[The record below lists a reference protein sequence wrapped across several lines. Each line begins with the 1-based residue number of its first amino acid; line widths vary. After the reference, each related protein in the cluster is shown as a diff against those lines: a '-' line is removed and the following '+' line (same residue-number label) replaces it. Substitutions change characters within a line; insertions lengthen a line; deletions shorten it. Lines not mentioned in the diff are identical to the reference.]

1 MLLKEVLQATEIERI
16 EGSKRNHFSGVS
28 IDSRTIRE
36 GELFIA
42 LKGKRFD
49 GHKFVKEAIRK
60 GARGAI
66 VSLPLSLSPPSTFSL
81 LYVLDT
87 LKALGDISAYLRR
100 KSSIPIIGITG
111 SNGKSTV
118 KELIAF
124 LLSRRY
130 RVLKNKGNE
139 NNYIGVS
146 LTLLRLNP
154 AVQVG
159 VVEMGTN
166 HFGEIRRLSKMIEPT
181 VGVITNIGYAHLE
194 FFKSI
199 EGVYEAKLELIEGL
213 RRDGLLVIDGRDK
226 TLYSRAKE
234 RFRGEVIG
242 VKEEVFSRNLIHP
255 QNLAIAFAV
264 CERMGI
270 DKKEMRERIKVFQAP
285 PMRMQ
290 MKEKRGIRIIN
301 DAYNSNPSSL
311 SYAIEQLARFGRR
324 RILVVGD
331 MLELGEESEGLHFEI
346 GKVVAEKEIDILI
359 SVGKLA
365 QQIGRGADYY
375 GMKGDILHFSSN
387 QETSRYLITILKAGD
402 TVLIKGSRGMRME
415 EIVSQLEQ
423 TL

>member
-1 MLLKEVLQATEIERI
+1 MV
-16 EGSKRNHFSGVS
+16 
-28 IDSRTIRE
+28 
-36 GELFIA
+36 
-42 LKGKRFD
+42 
-49 GHKFVKEAIRK
+49 
-60 GARGAI
+60 
-66 VSLPLSLSPPSTFSL
+66 
-81 LYVLDT
+81 
-87 LKALGDISAYLRR
+87 
-100 KSSIPIIGITG
+100 
-111 SNGKSTV
+111 
-118 KELIAF
+118 
-124 LLSRRY
+124 
-130 RVLKNKGNE
+130 
-139 NNYIGVS
+139 
-146 LTLLRLNP
+146 
-154 AVQVG
+154 
-159 VVEMGTN
+159 
-166 HFGEIRRLSKMIEPT
+166 EPT

-194 FFKSI
+194 FFRSI

-213 RRDGLLVIDGRDK
+213 RRDGLLVIDGKDK
-226 TLYSRAKE
+226 TLYARAKE
-234 RFRGEVIG
+234 RFKGEVMR
-242 VKEEVFSRNLIHP
+242 VKEEVFSRSLIHP

-270 DKKEMRERIKVFQAP
+270 ERKEMRERIEVFQTP

-346 GKVVAEKEIDILI
+346 GKIVAEKEIDILI

-387 QETSRYLITILKAGD
+387 QEAGRYLLTILKAGD

-415 EIVSQLEQ
+415 EIALQLEQ